1 MAVTILQEPLQYTP
15 VYNDLNFLCSSTNVA
30 QPNFNYIF
38 DVKINGSTVSR
49 HRIPKNVSNNYG
61 LFNAKRIAENY
72 LTQVFAYNNVSVF
85 YWTSGIL
92 SLQVE
97 VREEYGSTPTI
108 SSLQATSSL
117 VYAWIAA
124 LDAPEWVDYSVTDY
138 RILSTETGVSQHLT
152 NNLTQNIKL
161 TEKAWTYVLAGD
173 NNAVDTFRVRA
184 YNSAGSQIQNTY
196 IVNPYATITVVGHR
210 MLSCPSGPINLNLIP
225 NASLLI
231 TTQNEGNIIPSTT
244 AYYTIETRGASGS
257 SIPVRYNIV
266 DTCTKYES
274 YRIHFLNKLGG
285 FDSFTFDLLSRDNNT
300 IERKKYR
307 RNLGA
312 YSGATYVYNDLQR
325 SNIIYD
331 TQVNETMV
339 LNSNWITDA
348 EAAWL
353 EELLSSPITYM
364 ESANGIEV
372 INITDS
378 AYEVKKRVNDKL
390 FNLQIN
396 IEKTY
401 IKTRQRG

>member
-1 MAVTILQEPLQYTP
+1 MAVTILQEPAQYTP

-49 HRIPKNVSNNYG
+49 HRIPKNVNNNYG

-72 LTQVFAYNNVSVF
+72 LTQVFAYNFLAVTPWS
-85 YWTSGIL
+85 SGIL

-117 VYAWIAA
+117 AYAWIAA
-124 LDAPEWVDYSVTDY
+124 LDAPEWVDYTVSKY
-138 RILSTETGVSQHLT
+138 RILSTETDISQLLS
-152 NNLTQNIKL
+152 NNLNQNIKL
-161 TEKAWTYVLAGD
+161 TEKAWVYGLAGD
-173 NNAVDTFRVRA
+173 NDAISSFRVQA
-184 YNSAGSQIQNTY
+184 YNAAGTQIQNTY
-196 IVNPYATITVVGHR
+196 ILNPNAIITAVGHR
-210 MLSCPSGPINLNLIP
+210 MVSCPAGPQNLNSIL
-225 NASLLI
+225 NAQLSL

-244 AYYTIETRGASGS
+244 AYYKISTRGASGTS
-257 SIPVRYNIV
+257 KVQQFNIV
-266 DTCTKYES
+266 ETCTKYES

-285 FDSFTFDLLSRDNNT
+285 YDSFTFDLLSRDNNT

-348 EAAWL
+348 EAVWL